1 VDDWYPELVEQE
13 AKAKDDADV
22 VFFVVGPETRAI
34 ASMIEVAELI
44 TTGRDLVLVL
54 QDVPR
59 DMVINGNVSVTSLL
73 PYSDLLPTR
82 TRTRAPLCLTV
93 RHPFFPRPP
102 PQTLPPDEVKDLNRG
117 RAYLANVA
125 DRHNVT
131 VYQSLEVAL
140 QEASS
145 HVLRRRAARGGLPS
159 SDVEDAAESADRAS
173 SAEGEVSG
181 DRGAEEDCGGESPAE
196 EGAVDVA
203 LEESAATG
211 VQARP
216 RNVSL
221 QQRRGQLRASQRPSL
236 TSAIADLASQFVHDE
251 LGVSDAISEDD
262 DDEQNDCDDDDNV
275 LHPRKEPH
283 LESIVG
289 IEHRVKVAAG
299 SDIVGAVTQS

>member
-1 VDDWYPELVEQE
+1 MDDWYPELVEQE

-59 DMVINGNVSVTSLL
+59 DMVINGN
-73 PYSDLLPTR
+73 
-82 TRTRAPLCLTV
+82 
-93 RHPFFPRPP
+93 
-102 PQTLPPDEVKDLNRG
+102 TLPPDEVKDLNRG

-299 SDIVGAVTQS
+299 SDIVGAVAQS